1 MTLVCLMTLVSLKTL
16 VTREHIHTS
25 IVSKGLQK
33 VLGVFGDSPKIL
45 WYPPKF
51 WAVPFPDVFLKL
63 LKCLAPSPS
72 PNFGG
77 FWGFSPENPRYM
89 DCPHPRSFPRAFKR
103 CIPVPTPSPRGRG
116 IPGDYRGSIPR
127 IPSIIA
133 GCCHFLGQFQARS
146 STLIDILKKV
156 LYQKYFNFIYKLC
169 IFNETYI
176 LLNH

>member
-1 MTLVCLMTLVSLKTL
+1 MLFQILHLSVLSIIPWFHDIKLGGGIAPMAPSSYEPATKITLQFILLLICF
-16 VTREHIHTS
+16 RI
-25 IVSKGLQK
+25 
-33 VLGVFGDSPKIL
+33 FGDSQKIL
-45 WYPPKF
+45 WNPQKF

-89 DCPHPRSFPRAFKR
+89 DCPHPRSFPRAFKW

-127 IPSIIA
+127 IPSIVVISQ
-133 GCCHFLGQFQARS
+133 LVEQ
-146 STLIDILKKV
+146 
-156 LYQKYFNFIYKLC
+156 
-169 IFNETYI
+169 
-176 LLNH
+176 